1 MSKTTTKPGPL
12 DLPFGEYLKLPG
24 WGSGSLRAM
33 RRGPPARVKWEREH
47 AREDTPATLLGRLVH
62 CMLLQPEL
70 IEAEYVAKPE
80 GMSFASKD
88 GKAWRDAQTATIVSH
103 EDYQTALAIADA
115 VRSKSLAK
123 KSLDA
128 ADYRESSLLWTCPV
142 SGEHCKGRPDW
153 IEGRYIYDLKVS
165 RHADGG
171 MGALSFRAYAEGWEH
186 QLAHYRTGAMTLGLD
201 VKGGRLVVVTP
212 KAPHIVYTLEVKID
226 ALDLL
231 ELENIATL
239 KEMRAC
245 RLADEWL
252 GSEERWVPVEPPPS
266 ATVAFGEMRFDPIE
280 DLEETE
286 GS

>member
-12 DLPFGEYLKLPG
+12 DLPFTEYLKLPG

-47 AREDTPATLLGRLVH
+47 ASSDTPATLLGRLVH

-80 GMSFASKD
+80 GMTFASKD

-115 VRSKSLAK
+115 VRSKPLAR

-142 SGEHCKGRPDW
+142 SGEQCKGRPDW
-153 IEGRYIYDLKVS
+153 VEGRYIYDLKVS
-165 RHADGG
+165 RHAEG
-171 MGALSFRAYAEGWEH
+171 GALTLRAYIEGWMH
-186 QLAHYRTGAMTLGLD
+186 QLAHYRTGAMALGLD

-231 ELENIATL
+231 ELENIETL
-239 KEMRAC
+239 RAMRTC
-245 RLADEWL
+245 RLSDDWP
-252 GSEERWVPVEPPPS
+252 GSPDVWTKVEPPPS

-280 DLEETE
+280 DLEEAE